1 MPLEMPQNRF
11 EKLPTSPFGRL
22 RELISDRNPGMDL
35 IDMSIGEPK
44 HAVPSFV
51 KTIIDEHFEDFG
63 RYPPIKGVAPL
74 REAIANWLTRR
85 FELSDIDPER
95 HILPLNGTREGLF
108 YAAFLS
114 DKEAQNANHSY
125 ALMPNPFY
133 LCYAAAA
140 LASGCAPFYLPATK
154 ETGHLPD
161 LESLEPAVLEKC
173 QLYYYCSPS
182 NPQGAVAD
190 EAYQEKLLEL
200 SKEYNFII
208 LADECYADIY
218 QDNAPVSLLKTSQKS
233 GDGFAN
239 IISFHSLSKR
249 SNLPGLRSGF
259 CAGDP
264 NLIARFEAMRNVAG
278 PQMPLPLQ
286 HASAAVWLDD
296 THVEQNRQLYRQKTD
311 LADEMFASWSG
322 YKRPDAGFFLWL
334 DMGEFGGGTAATKKL
349 WNEAGIRVIPGEYL
363 SQNVRGHNP
372 GKDYIRM
379 ALVGELDQTSEAFNR
394 FKDVFSV

>member
-208 LADECYADIY
+208 LADECYADI
-218 QDNAPVSLLKTSQKS
+218 
-233 GDGFAN
+233 
-239 IISFHSLSKR
+239 
-249 SNLPGLRSGF
+249 RSGF

-372 GKDYIRM
+372 GEDYIRM